1 MTDKIYG
8 DSYYDLFRLK
18 IMGFNENNNRLSIQ
32 KAGSPKL
39 PAFNHMNAT
48 YNYP

>member
-1 MTDKIYG
+1 
-8 DSYYDLFRLK
+8 
-18 IMGFNENNNRLSIQ
+18 MGFNENNNRLSIQ

-48 YNYP
+48 YNYPLNRLATSSQFTMFQNA